1 MIYVYE
7 LLNETM
13 TKQEIKQMFEDNVVD
28 FVEDTGYI
36 IIGFQ
41 MCTDN
46 LIELHYKEVGNMVK
60 ITKVDILS
68 WWKERSNECKSAN

>member
-1 MIYVYE
+1 MYE

-13 TKQEIKQMFEDNVVD
+13 TKQEIKQMFEDNVID
-28 FVEDTGYI
+28 FVEDAGYI

-46 LIELHYKEVGNMVK
+46 LIELHYKEVGKMVK

-68 WWKERSNECKSAN
+68 WWKERANECKSAN

>member
-1 MIYVYE
+1 MYE
-7 LLNETM
+7 LKNEIM
-13 TKQEIKQMFEDNVVD
+13 TKEEVLQTFKDNEIS

-36 IIGFQ
+36 LIGFQ

-46 LIELHYKEVGNMVK
+46 LIELHYKEVGKRVK